1 MQRTREKTKKT
12 AEDRKKRIE
21 ELKRENIRLSER
33 IESEKNHIS
42 SLREMI
48 IQGRNNE
55 QQDRLIDEI
64 LNDHDDEDDDDTKWL
79 TSNYFL
85 YI

>member
-33 IESEKNHIS
+33 IESEKSHIS
-42 SLREMI
+42 TLREMI
-48 IQGRNNE
+48 IHGRNNE

-64 LNDHDDEDDDDTKWL
+64 LNDYDDEDDDDTK
-79 TSNYFL
+79 
-85 YI
+85 

>member
-64 LNDHDDEDDDDTKWL
+64 LNDYDDEDDDDTK
-79 TSNYFL
+79 
-85 YI
+85 